1 MDLSNYSLKEIIL
14 SGFKSE
20 VNSRDIYNQI
30 ADQVSNAMLKDRF
43 KFLSS
48 EEEKHREFF
57 ENLFKD
63 RFPGEEIIIPD
74 KTPVPLPT
82 ITFKDEEVHLSD
94 ILVQAMDAEMAA
106 YEFYRNFAGIMG
118 SDKKLKN
125 TLLYFASMEMGHY
138 RLLELEKK
146 NAEEL
151 EDYEQGHPMIHL
163 GP

>member
-1 MDLSNYSLKEIIL
+1 MDLTDYSLKDIIL
-14 SGFKSE
+14 SGLKSE
-20 VNSRDIYNQI
+20 IDSRDIYERI
-30 ADQVSNAMLKDRF
+30 AEQVSNAMLKDRF

-57 ENLFKD
+57 ENLYKN
-63 RFPGEEIIIPD
+63 RFNGEEPIIPD

-82 ITFKDEEVHLSD
+82 IGFEDEEVHLSD

-106 YEFYRNFAGIMG
+106 HEFYKSFAEIVKD
-118 SDKKLKN
+118 DKGLKN